1 MFTLV
6 LLLGIAEEDLY
17 NKLFTVIGF
26 CKVRIVLLRVGRSVV
41 VSDGLSPSPPFFS
54 LSSILLSLSKKSILL
69 NSFIIFLYYK

>member
-26 CKVRIVLLRVGRSVV
+26 CKVRIVLLRVGRSVG
-41 VSDGLSPSPPFFS
+41 VSGGLALSPTFLSF
-54 LSSILLSLSKKSILL
+54 SSI
-69 NSFIIFLYYK
+69 